1 MLLRMPLVAALGLTL
16 ALPPAEA
23 AETSFR
29 LDPGATEIGF
39 TLGAT
44 LHTVDGTFRMEEGI
58 VRFDRETGALGG
70 RIVVDARS
78 GETGN
83 RRRDRKMHAQVLD
96 STDYPSI
103 VFVPEKLTG
112 EVPVSGHATVTVHGT
127 LTLLGAGHPLDLR
140 VEIDVHDRLVEA
152 TTRFRVPYVAWGLK
166 DPSVFVLRVDK
177 YVDVTVR
184 GQGRLEG

>member
-1 MLLRMPLVAALGLTL
+1 MPPRSLLGTVVALTL
-16 ALPPAEA
+16 ALSPAV
-23 AETSFR
+23 AETTLR

-44 LHTVDGTFRMEEGI
+44 LHTVDGTFRMEEGLI
-58 VRFDRETGALGG
+58 RFDRVTGAVGG

-83 RRRDRKMHAQVLD
+83 RRRDRKMHSEVLE
-96 STDYPSI
+96 SATHTEI
-103 VFVPEKLTG
+103 VFVPERLSG
-112 EVPVSGHATVTVHGT
+112 AVPVSGHATVTVHGT
-127 LTLLGAGHPLDLR
+127 LTLLGTAHPLDLR
-140 VEIDVHDRLVEA
+140 VELDIQDRRVEA

-184 GQGRLEG
+184 APGRLEG